1 VNIPDSIQARV
12 KKEIEVFCKHL
23 PEEPG
28 ELYEPMRYML
38 SLGGKNL
45 RPSLLLLTCKMLG
58 GKINDA
64 IPAAIAIE
72 LFHNFTLI
80 HDDVTDNSPLRR
92 GKPTVYKKWNLNVAL
107 LSGDALLIKSY
118 QELSRTPAK
127 HLPQIFQLFNSAA
140 LKVCE
145 GQQFDMNYETKSKV
159 SIDNYLNMISMK
171 TAALFSASMG
181 MGAILAGAS
190 KSDINKMKVV
200 GENLGMLFQLKDD
213 MLDVFGESAQ
223 TGKQIGGDIIQ
234 DKKTFLLLK
243 ALELAKG
250 KTKTELNSLIG
261 NTKISSKEKVERVKK
276 IYEKLGVEKYANK
289 QMEMYNSNAKKS
301 LTYIKTPEKDILLAL
316 TGALLERDK

>member
-1 VNIPDSIQARV
+1 VNIPDSIQERV
-12 KKEIEVFCKHL
+12 KKEIEVFCKSL
-23 PEEPG
+23 PKEPQ

-38 SLGGKNL
+38 SLGGKNI

-64 IPAAIAIE
+64 VPAAIAIE

-92 GKPTVYKKWNLNVAL
+92 GKPTVYKKWNLNIAL

-118 QELSRTPAK
+118 QELNKTVPAK
-127 HLPQIFQLFNSAA
+127 LSLVVQVFNDAA

-145 GQQFDMNYETKSKV
+145 GQQFDMNYETTSKV
-159 SIDNYLNMISMK
+159 TIDDYLNMISMK
-171 TAALFSASMG
+171 TAALFSASTE

-190 KSDINKMKVV
+190 KSDCNKMKVT
-200 GENLGMLFQLKDD
+200 GESLGMLFQLKDD

-250 KTKTELNSLIG
+250 KTKTELASLIG
-261 NTKISSKEKVERVKK
+261 NSKISPKEKVEKVKK
-276 IYEKLGVEKYANK
+276 IYHDLGVEEIANK
-289 QMEMYNSNAKKS
+289 QMEMYYSNAKKS
-301 LTYIKTPEKDILLAL
+301 LASIKTPEKDILLAL
-316 TGALLERDK
+316 TGALLDRNK

>member
-1 VNIPDSIQARV
+1 MNIPDSIQERV
-12 KKEIEVFCKHL
+12 KKEINLFCNHL
-23 PEEPG
+23 PEEPN

-58 GKINDA
+58 GKVNDA
-64 IPAAIAIE
+64 IPAAIAME

-118 QELSRTPAK
+118 QELNKTKAK
-127 HLPQIFQLFNSAA
+127 YLPVIFQVFNDAA

-145 GQQFDMNYETKSKV
+145 GQQFDMNYEIKNKV
-159 SIDNYLNMISMK
+159 TIVDYLNMISMK

-181 MGAILAGAS
+181 MGAMLAGAS
-190 KSDINKMKVV
+190 KSDINKMKVT
-200 GENLGMLFQLKDD
+200 GESLGMLFQLKDD

-250 KTKTELNSLIG
+250 KTKAELNSLIG
-261 NTKISSKEKVERVKK
+261 STKISPKEKVERVKK
-276 IYEKLGVEKYANK
+276 IYEKLGVEEIANK
-289 QMEMYNSNAKKS
+289 QMEMYYSNAKKS
-301 LTYIKTPEKDILLAL
+301 LTTIKTKEKDILLAL
-316 TGALLERDK
+316 TGALLNRNK

>member
-1 VNIPDSIQARV
+1 MNIPDSIQERV
-12 KKEIEVFCKHL
+12 KKEIEVFCKSL
-23 PEEPG
+23 PKEPQ

-38 SLGGKNL
+38 SLGGKNI

-64 IPAAIAIE
+64 VPAAIAIE

-92 GKPTVYKKWNLNVAL
+92 GKPTVYKKWNLNIAL

-118 QELSRTPAK
+118 QELNKTVPAK
-127 HLPQIFQLFNSAA
+127 LSLVVQVFNDAA

-145 GQQFDMNYETKSKV
+145 GQQFDMNYETTSKV
-159 SIDNYLNMISMK
+159 TIDDYLNMISMK
-171 TAALFSASMG
+171 TAALFSASME

-190 KSDINKMKVV
+190 KSDCNKMKVT
-200 GENLGMLFQLKDD
+200 GESLGMLFQLKDD

-250 KTKTELNSLIG
+250 KTKTELASLIG
-261 NTKISSKEKVERVKK
+261 NSKISPKEKVEKVKK
-276 IYEKLGVEKYANK
+276 IYHDLGVEEIANK
-289 QMEMYNSNAKKS
+289 QMEMYYSNAKKS
-301 LTYIKTPEKDILLAL
+301 LASIKTPEKDILLAL
-316 TGALLERDK
+316 TGALLDRNK

>member
-1 VNIPDSIQARV
+1 MNIPDSIQERV
-12 KKEIEVFCKHL
+12 KKELNSFCKSL
-23 PEEPG
+23 PKEPQ

-38 SLGGKNL
+38 GLGGKNL

-107 LSGDALLIKSY
+107 LSGDALMIKSY
-118 QELSRTPAK
+118 QELNKTPAK
-127 HLPQIFQLFNSAA
+127 YLPAAFKIFNDAA

-145 GQQFDMNYETKSKV
+145 GQQLDMNYETKNKV
-159 SIDNYLNMISMK
+159 TIEDYLSMISMK
-171 TAALFSASMG
+171 TAALFSASMQ
-181 MGAILAGAS
+181 MGAILAGVS
-190 KSDINKMKVV
+190 KLDCKKMEIV

-243 ALELAKG
+243 ALESAKG
-250 KTKTELNSLIG
+250 KTKAELIVLIG
-261 NTKISSKEKVERVKK
+261 NTEISTEEKVKRVKK
-276 IYEKLGVEKYANK
+276 IYEDLGVEEVANK
-289 QMEMYNSNAKKS
+289 QMEMYHTNAKKALS
-301 LTYIKTPEKDILLAL
+301 SIKTPEKEILLAL
-316 TGALLERDK
+316 TGALLERKK

>member
-1 VNIPDSIQARV
+1 VNIPESIQERV
-12 KKEIEVFCKHL
+12 KKEITVFCKHL

-58 GKINDA
+58 GKVNDA
-64 IPAAIAIE
+64 VPAAIAIE

-118 QELSRTPAK
+118 QELSKTPAK
-127 HLPQIFQLFNSAA
+127 YLPQIFQLFNDAA

-159 SIDNYLNMISMK
+159 IIDDYLSMISMK
-171 TAALFSASMG
+171 TAALFSASMA

-190 KSDINKMKVV
+190 KSDCNKMKVT
-200 GENLGMLFQLKDD
+200 GESLGMLFQLKDD
-213 MLDVFGESAQ
+213 ILDVFGESAQ

-250 KTKTELNSLIG
+250 KTKAELIVLIG
-261 NTKISSKEKVERVKK
+261 NTEISPAEKVKRVKK
-276 IYEKLGVEKYANK
+276 IYENLGVEEIANK
-289 QMEMYNSNAKKS
+289 QMEMYFYNAKKS
-301 LTYIKTPEKDILLAL
+301 LASIKTPEKDILLSL
-316 TGALLERDK
+316 IETLLERNK

>member
-1 VNIPDSIQARV
+1 MNIPDSIQERV
-12 KKEIEVFCKHL
+12 KKEIDLFCKHL
-23 PEEPG
+23 PKEPY

-64 IPAAIAIE
+64 IPAAIAME

-118 QELSRTPAK
+118 QELNKTKAKFLPAV
-127 HLPQIFQLFNSAA
+127 FTLFNDAA

-159 SIDNYLNMISMK
+159 TIDDYLNMISMK

-181 MGAILAGAS
+181 MGAILADAT
-190 KSDINKMKVV
+190 KSDCNKMQVT
-200 GENLGMLFQLKDD
+200 GESLGMLFQLKDD
-213 MLDVFGESAQ
+213 MLDVFGESVQ

-250 KTKTELNSLIG
+250 KTKAELTVLIG
-261 NTKISSKEKVERVKK
+261 NTGIPPSEKVQRVKK
-276 IYEKLGVEKYANK
+276 IYEDLGVEEIANK
-289 QMEMYNSNAKKS
+289 QMEMYYANAMKS
-301 LTYIKTPEKDILLAL
+301 LASIKTPEKDILLAL
-316 TGALLERDK
+316 TGALLDRNK

>member
-1 VNIPDSIQARV
+1 VNIPDTIQERV
-12 KKEIEVFCKHL
+12 KKEIDLFCKHL
-23 PEEPG
+23 PEEPN

-58 GKINDA
+58 GKMNDA

-118 QELSRTPAK
+118 QELSKTAVK
-127 HLPQIFQLFNSAA
+127 YLPQIFQLFNDAA

-159 SIDNYLNMISMK
+159 TIDDYLSMISMK

-181 MGAILAGAS
+181 MGAIVAGAS
-190 KSDINKMKVV
+190 KSDCNKMKIT
-200 GENLGMLFQLKDD
+200 GESLGMLFQLKDD

-250 KTKTELNSLIG
+250 KTKAELIVLIG
-261 NTKISSKEKVERVKK
+261 NTEISPIEKVKRVKK
-276 IYEKLGVEKYANK
+276 FYEDLCVEEIANR
-289 QMEMYNSNAKKS
+289 QMEMYYSDAKKS
-301 LTYIKTPEKDILLAL
+301 LASIKTPEKDILLAL
-316 TGALLERDK
+316 TGALLDRKK

>member
-1 VNIPDSIQARV
+1 MNIPESIQARV
-12 KKEIEVFCKHL
+12 IKGIEVFCKSL
-23 PEEPG
+23 PEEPK

-38 SLGGKNL
+38 TLGGKNL

-64 IPAAIAIE
+64 VSAAIAIE

-80 HDDVTDNSPLRR
+80 HDDISDNSPLRR
-92 GKPTVYKKWNLNVAL
+92 GKPTVFKKWNLNVAL

-118 QELSRTPAK
+118 QELNKTRPAK
-127 HLPQIFQLFNSAA
+127 LRLVVELFNDAA

-159 SIDNYLNMISMK
+159 TIDDYLKMISMK

-190 KSDINKMKVV
+190 KSDVNKMKVT
-200 GENLGMLFQLKDD
+200 GESLGMLFQLKDD

-243 ALELAKG
+243 SLELAKG
-250 KTKTELNSLIG
+250 KTKAELTILIG
-261 NTKISSKEKVERVKK
+261 NTQISPTEKVQRVKK
-276 IYEKLGVEKYANK
+276 IYEDLGVEEIANK
-289 QMEMYNSNAKKS
+289 QMEMYYANAKKS
-301 LTYIKTPEKDILLAL
+301 LASIKTPEKDILLAL
-316 TGALLERDK
+316 TGALLERKK

>member
-1 VNIPDSIQARV
+1 MNIPVLIEEKV
-12 KKEIEVFCKHL
+12 KKEINDFCKSL
-23 PEEPG
+23 PKEPQ

-38 SLGGKNL
+38 LLGGKNL

-64 IPAAIAIE
+64 VPPAIAIE

-118 QELSRTPAK
+118 QELSKTPAK
-127 HLPQIFQLFNSAA
+127 YLAQIFQLFNEAA

-145 GQQFDMNYETKSKV
+145 GQQFDMNYEKQIKV
-159 SIDNYLNMISMK
+159 TIDDYLKMISMK

-190 KSDINKMKVV
+190 KSDCNKMKIV
-200 GENLGMLFQLKDD
+200 GESLGMLFQLKDD

-243 ALELAKG
+243 AFELAKG
-250 KTKTELNSLIG
+250 KTKAEITLLIG
-261 NTKISSKEKVERVKK
+261 NTEISPAEKVQRVKK
-276 IYEKLGVEKYANK
+276 IYEVLGVEEIANK
-289 QMEMYNSNAKKS
+289 QMEMYYAKAKKS
-301 LTYIKTPEKDILLAL
+301 LASIKTPEKDILLAL
-316 TGALLERDK
+316 TGTLLERKK

>member
-1 VNIPDSIQARV
+1 MNIPDTIQERV
-12 KKEIEVFCKHL
+12 KKEIDLFCKHL
-23 PEEPG
+23 PEEPN

-58 GKINDA
+58 GKMNDA

-118 QELSRTPAK
+118 QELSKTAVK
-127 HLPQIFQLFNSAA
+127 YLPQIFQLFNDAA

-159 SIDNYLNMISMK
+159 TIDDYLSMISMK

-181 MGAILAGAS
+181 MGAIVAGAS
-190 KSDINKMKVV
+190 KSDCNKMKIT
-200 GENLGMLFQLKDD
+200 GESLGMLFQLKDD

-250 KTKTELNSLIG
+250 KTKAELIVLIG
-261 NTKISSKEKVERVKK
+261 NTEISPIEKVKRVKK
-276 IYEKLGVEKYANK
+276 FYEDLCVEEIANR
-289 QMEMYNSNAKKS
+289 QMEMYYSDAKKS
-301 LTYIKTPEKDILLAL
+301 LASIKTPEKDILLAL
-316 TGALLERDK
+316 TGALLDRKK